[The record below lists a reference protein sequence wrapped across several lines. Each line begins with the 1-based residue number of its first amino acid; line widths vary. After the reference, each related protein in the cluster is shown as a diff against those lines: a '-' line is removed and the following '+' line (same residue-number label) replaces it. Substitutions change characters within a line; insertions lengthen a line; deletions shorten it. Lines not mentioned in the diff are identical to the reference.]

1 MSGDIAVPIAAH
13 SAMGEDNQPE
23 PLTERVLSRLPG
35 PRLLWIIVWML
46 VPWIH
51 ALVTLMLQASG
62 YFKPREDVAAQ
73 LLNRVGFSLAIFCPF
88 GGLPRLPAASNP

>member
-1 MSGDIAVPIAAH
+1 VSGDIAVPIAAH

-35 PRLLWIIVWML
+35 PRLLWIVVWVL

-62 YFKPREDVAAQ
+62 HFKPWEDVAA
-73 LLNRVGFSLAIFCPF
+73 
-88 GGLPRLPAASNP
+88 